1 MFTLAMCLAKRSV
14 VSIVVIK
21 PASPIHASHYWE
33 TAMDTS
39 RTQSNHKPMP
49 EVGLPAPDI
58 LGQLDASKA
67 HDPNYKDGRVWS
79 LVYYLNEEHS
89 DFIKDAYHR
98 FACENGLNPT
108 AFKSLKKFETD
119 VISATADILHGTQD
133 VCGVVTS
140 GGTESCLM
148 AVKTYRDMAR
158 DKRRVKRPEMIMAE
172 SAHVAWFKASEY
184 FGVKIRLV
192 PLLDD
197 FSPDLRKLKRMIN
210 RNTVMILGS
219 APEYPHGTIDPI
231 AAMGEIAQKHKIPL
245 HVDACVGGF
254 ILPFMEMNGED
265 LPLWD
270 YRVPG
275 VTSIS
280 ADIHKYGYAAKGAS
294 TITYRNLDYLRY
306 QMFVYENWPG
316 GVFASS
322 ALLGTRP
329 GGAYAAAWG
338 VLQYFGKEGYRQLAR
353 DTLEAVS
360 RMKAG
365 VAEIPEL
372 EVMGNP
378 QGPLFAYKSIDPE
391 LNIYAV
397 GDQMDAMGWQVNR
410 NQHPPGLHAMVT
422 AQHLKVVDQY
432 LADLRQS
439 VDVVKANPE
448 LGKEGGAATYGML
461 AYVPLRGMVKKKV
474 LDMYSQQYKAGGGEL
489 DLSAETS
496 GPDTQK
502 SLVERLL
509 AWWVVRQTR
518 KSSGG

>member
-1 MFTLAMCLAKRSV
+1 
-14 VSIVVIK
+14 
-21 PASPIHASHYWE
+21 
-33 TAMDTS
+33 MDKTTPLS
-39 RTQSNHKPMP
+39 LHKPMP
-49 EVGLPAPDI
+49 DTGQEPAEVLS
-58 LGQLDASKA
+58 QLDAFKE

-79 LVYYLNEEHS
+79 LVYYLDEDHS
-89 DFIKDAYHR
+89 AFLKESYHR

-108 AFKSLKKFETD
+108 AFKSLKKFETE
-119 VISATADILHGTQD
+119 VISATADILHGTED

-158 DKRRVKRPEMIMAE
+158 DRRRVKRPEMIMPA

-197 FSPDLRKLKRMIN
+197 LSPDLKKLKRMIN

-231 AAMGEIAQKHKIPL
+231 VAMGEIAQQRRIPL

-254 ILPFMEMNGED
+254 ILPFMEMNGEEM
-265 LPLWD
+265 PLWD

-306 QMFVYENWPG
+306 QMFVYQDWPG

-338 VLQYFGKEGYRQLAR
+338 VLQYFGKSGYRVLAR
-353 DTLEAVS
+353 DTLEAVN

-365 VAEIPEL
+365 VEAIPEL

-378 QGPLFAYKSIDPE
+378 KGPLFAFKSTSPH

-410 NQHPPGLHAMVT
+410 NQFPSGLHAMVT
-422 AQHLKVVDQY
+422 AQHLKVVDAY
-432 LADLRQS
+432 LADLKTA
-439 VDVVKANPE
+439 VETVKANPD
-448 LGKEGGAATYGML
+448 LAGQGGAATYGML
-461 AYVPLRGMVKKKV
+461 AHVPLRGMVKKKV
-474 LDMYSQQYKAGGGEL
+474 LEMYSEQYRAGGGEL
-489 DLSAETS
+489 DMSAES
-496 GPDTQK
+496 SALGGEK
-502 SLVERLL
+502 GLVDKILD
-509 AWWVVRQTR
+509 WWVARQTR

>member
-1 MFTLAMCLAKRSV
+1 MAQTT
-14 VSIVVIK
+14 
-21 PASPIHASHYWE
+21 SPSP
-33 TAMDTS
+33 S
-39 RTQSNHKPMP
+39 PHKAMP
-49 EVGLPAPDI
+49 ETGQASADVLS
-58 LGQLDASKA
+58 QLDTFKE
-67 HDPNYKDGRVWS
+67 HDPNYKEGRVWS
-79 LVYYLNEEHS
+79 LVYYLDEDHS
-89 DFIKDAYHR
+89 AFLKESYHR

-119 VISATADILHGTQD
+119 VISATADILHGTEE

-140 GGTESCLM
+140 GGTESCMM

-158 DKRRVKRPEMIMAE
+158 EMQRVKRPEMIIAE

-197 FSPDLRKLKRMIN
+197 LSPDLKKLKRMIN

-231 AAMGEIAQKHKIPL
+231 AAMGEIAQQRNIPL

-254 ILPFMEMNGED
+254 ILPFMEMNGEE

-306 QMFVYENWPG
+306 QMFVYQDWPG

-338 VLQYFGKEGYRQLAR
+338 VLQYFGKSGYRALAG
-353 DTLEAVS
+353 DTLEAVN

-365 VAEIPEL
+365 VVAIPEL
-372 EVMGNP
+372 EIMGNP
-378 QGPLFAYKSIDPE
+378 LGPLFAFKSISPD

-410 NQHPPGLHAMVT
+410 NQFPAGLHAMVT
-422 AQHLKVVDQY
+422 AQHLKVVDAY
-432 LADLRQS
+432 LADLKTA
-439 VDVVKANPE
+439 VETVKANPE
-448 LGKEGGAATYGML
+448 LAGQGGAATYGML
-461 AYVPLRGMVKKKV
+461 AHIPLRGMVKKKV
-474 LDMYSQQYKAGGGEL
+474 LEMYSEQYRAGGGEL
-489 DLSAETS
+489 DMSA
-496 GPDTQK
+496 DTGGALGGEK
-502 SLVERLL
+502 GLL
-509 AWWVVRQTR
+509 DKILDWWVARQTR
-518 KSSGG
+518 KE

>member
-1 MFTLAMCLAKRSV
+1 MDKRN
-14 VSIVVIK
+14 
-21 PASPIHASHYWE
+21 E
-33 TAMDTS
+33 LL
-39 RTQSNHKPMP
+39 HKPMP
-49 EVGLPAPDI
+49 DIGQQGPDI
-58 LGQLDASKA
+58 LKQLDAFKE
-67 HDPNYKDGRVWS
+67 HDPSYKDGRVWS
-79 LVYYLNEEHS
+79 LVYYLDEDHS
-89 DFIKDAYHR
+89 AFLKESYHR

-108 AFKSLKKFETD
+108 AFKSLKRFETD
-119 VISATADILHGTQD
+119 VISATADILNGTKD

-158 DKRRVKRPEMIMAE
+158 DTRRVKHPEMIMPE

-192 PLLDD
+192 PLLA
-197 FSPDLRKLKRMIN
+197 DLTPNLKKLKRMIN

-231 AAMGEIAQKHKIPL
+231 AEMGEIAQKRKIPL

-254 ILPFMEMNGED
+254 ILPFMEMNGEEI
-265 LPLWD
+265 PLWD

-306 QMFVYENWPG
+306 QMFVYQDWPG

-338 VLQYFGKEGYRQLAR
+338 VLQYFGKAGYRVLAR
-353 DTLEAVS
+353 DTLEAVN
-360 RMKAG
+360 RLKAG
-365 VAEIPEL
+365 VEKIPEL

-378 QGPLFAYKSIDPE
+378 QGPLFAYKSISPD

-397 GDQMDAMGWQVNR
+397 GDQMDSMGWQVNR
-410 NQHPPGLHAMVT
+410 NQFPSGLHAMVT

-432 LADLRQS
+432 LADLEKS
-439 VDVVKANPE
+439 VETVKANPE
-448 LGKEGGAATYGML
+448 LAGQSGAATYGML
-461 AYVPLRGMVKKKV
+461 AHVPLRGMIKKKV
-474 LDMYSQQYKAGGGEL
+474 LKMYSEQYRAGGGEL
-489 DLSAETS
+489 DMAAESANS
-496 GPDTQK
+496 GAGKGPVDT
-502 SLVERLL
+502 LL
-509 AWWVVRQTR
+509 AWWVARQTR
-518 KSSGG
+518 RSSGG

>member
-1 MFTLAMCLAKRSV
+1 
-14 VSIVVIK
+14 
-21 PASPIHASHYWE
+21 
-33 TAMDTS
+33 MDKTI
-39 RTQSNHKPMP
+39 HKPMP
-49 EVGLPAPDI
+49 DTGQSSPDV
-58 LGQLDASKA
+58 LKQLDTFKE
-67 HDPNYKDGRVWS
+67 HDPSYKDGRVWS
-79 LVYYLNEEHS
+79 LVYYLDEDHS
-89 DFIKDAYHR
+89 AFLKESYHR

-108 AFKSLKKFETD
+108 AFKSLKKFETE
-119 VISATADILHGTQD
+119 VISATADILHGSKD

-158 DKRRVKRPEMIMAE
+158 DKRRVKHPEMIMPE

-197 FSPDLRKLKRMIN
+197 LTPNLKKLKRMIN
-210 RNTVMILGS
+210 RNTVMIIGS

-231 AAMGEIAQKHKIPL
+231 EAMGEIAQKRKIPL

-254 ILPFMEMNGED
+254 ILPFMEMNGEE

-306 QMFVYENWPG
+306 QMFVYQDWPG

-338 VLQYFGKEGYRQLAR
+338 VLQYFGKAGYRALAR
-353 DTLEAVS
+353 DTLEAVN
-360 RMKAG
+360 RLKAG
-365 VAEIPEL
+365 VENIPEL

-378 QGPLFAYKSIDPE
+378 LGPLFAYKSISPD

-410 NQHPPGLHAMVT
+410 NQFPSGLHAMVT
-422 AQHLKVVDQY
+422 AQHLMVVDQY
-432 LADLRQS
+432 LADLEKA
-439 VDVVKANPE
+439 VEIVKANPE
-448 LGKEGGAATYGML
+448 LAEQGGAATYGML
-461 AYVPLRGMVKKKV
+461 AHVPLRGMVKKKV
-474 LDMYSQQYKAGGGEL
+474 LEMYSEQYRAGGGEL
-489 DLSAETS
+489 DMSAESTNS
-496 GPDTQK
+496 GGDKGPVDK
-502 SLVERLL
+502 ML
-509 AWWVVRQTR
+509 AWWVARQTR
-518 KSSGG
+518 RSSGG

>member
-1 MFTLAMCLAKRSV
+1 
-14 VSIVVIK
+14 
-21 PASPIHASHYWE
+21 
-33 TAMDTS
+33 MDEQTG
-39 RTQSNHKPMP
+39 QHLHKPMP
-49 EVGLPAPDI
+49 DIGHSGSDI
-58 LGQLDASKA
+58 LSALDAFKEG
-67 HDPNYKDGRVWS
+67 DPNYKDGRLWS
-79 LVYYLNEEHS
+79 LVYYLDEDHS
-89 DFIKDAYHR
+89 AFLKESYHR
-98 FACENGLNPT
+98 FACENGLNPA
-108 AFKSLKKFETD
+108 AFKSLKKFETE
-119 VISATADILHGTQD
+119 VISATADILNGTKD

-158 DKRRVKRPEMIMAE
+158 DKRRVKQPEMIMPE
-172 SAHVAWFKASEY
+172 TAHVAWFKASEY

-197 FSPDLRKLKRMIN
+197 FTPNLKKLERMIN
-210 RNTVMILGS
+210 RRTVMILGS

-231 AAMGEIAQKHKIPL
+231 AAMGEIAQKRKIPL

-254 ILPFMEMNGED
+254 ILPFMAMNGEE

-306 QMFVYENWPG
+306 QMFVYQNWPG

-338 VLQYFGKEGYRQLAR
+338 VLQYFGKKGYRALAS
-353 DTLEAVS
+353 DTLEAVN
-360 RMKAG
+360 RLKAG

-372 EVMGNP
+372 AVIGNP
-378 QGPLFAYKSIDPE
+378 QGPLFAYKSINPE

-410 NQHPPGLHAMVT
+410 NQYPPGLHAMVT

-432 LADLRQS
+432 LDDLK
-439 VDVVKANPE
+439 KAVATVRARPE
-448 LGKEGGAATYGML
+448 LAEEGGAATYGML
-461 AYVPLRGMVKKKV
+461 AHVPLRGMVKKKV
-474 LDMYSQQYKAGGGEL
+474 LEMYSAQYRAGGGEL
-489 DLSAETS
+489 DLTAEAKKP
-496 GPDTQK
+496 GAGK
-502 SLVERLL
+502 SPVDKLL
-509 AWWVVRQTR
+509 AWWVARQSR
-518 KSSGG
+518 RGSGG

>member
-1 MFTLAMCLAKRSV
+1 MNQLSDRN
-14 VSIVVIK
+14 
-21 PASPIHASHYWE
+21 SHK
-33 TAMDTS
+33 A
-39 RTQSNHKPMP
+39 MP
-49 EVGLPAPDI
+49 ETGQNSGEVLA
-58 LGQLDASKA
+58 QLDAFKQQ
-67 HDPNYKDGRVWS
+67 DPNYKEGRVWS
-79 LVYYLNEEHS
+79 LVYYLDEQHS
-89 DFIKDAYHR
+89 DFLKESYHR
-98 FACENGLNPT
+98 YACENGLNPG
-108 AFKSLKKFETD
+108 AFKSLKKLETE
-119 VISATADILHGTQD
+119 VISATADILNGTEE

-158 DKRRVKRPEMIMAE
+158 KQRRVRRPEMIMPA

-197 FSPDLRKLKRMIN
+197 MTPDLKKLKRMIN

-231 AAMGEIAQKHKIPL
+231 ADMGEIAQKRGIPL

-265 LPLWD
+265 IPLWD

-294 TITYRNLDYLRY
+294 TITYRNLDYLRH
-306 QMFVYENWPG
+306 QMFVYEDWPG

-329 GGAYAAAWG
+329 GGSYAAAWG
-338 VLQYFGKEGYRQLAR
+338 VLQYFGKDGYRALAKETL
-353 DTLEAVS
+353 DTVNRL
-360 RMKAG
+360 KAG
-365 VAEIPEL
+365 VEKIPDLEL
-372 EVMGNP
+372 MGNP
-378 QGPLFAYKSIDPE
+378 IGPLFAYRSKSPN

-397 GDQMDAMGWQVNR
+397 GDQMDALGWQVNR
-410 NQHPPGLHAMVT
+410 NQFPAGLHAMVT
-422 AQHLKVVDQY
+422 AQHARVVDQY
-432 LADLRQS
+432 LADLEQC
-439 VDVVKANPE
+439 VATVKADPSLAE
-448 LGKEGGAATYGML
+448 QGGAATYGML
-461 AYVPLRGMVKKKV
+461 AHVPLRGMIKKKV
-474 LDMYSQQYKAGGGEL
+474 LEMYSEQYRAGGGEL
-489 DLSAETS
+489 DLAGASANGGEGGT
-496 GPDTQK
+496 G
-502 SLVERLL
+502 LVDRIL
-509 AWWVVRQTR
+509 AWWVARQTR

>member
-1 MFTLAMCLAKRSV
+1 MTNN
-14 VSIVVIK
+14 
-21 PASPIHASHYWE
+21 
-33 TAMDTS
+33 T
-39 RTQSNHKPMP
+39 HKPMP
-49 EVGLPAPDI
+49 DI
-58 LGQLDASKA
+58 GQDSSEILQQLDGFKE
-67 HDPNYKDGRVWS
+67 HDPNYKEGRVWS
-79 LVYYLNEEHS
+79 LVYYLDEEHS
-89 DFIKDAYHR
+89 AFIKDSYHK

-108 AFKSLKKFETD
+108 AFKSLKKFETE
-119 VISATADILHGTQD
+119 VISATADILNGTEE

-148 AVKTYRDMAR
+148 AVKTYRDMAKETR
-158 DKRRVKRPEMIMAE
+158 GVKYPEMVIPE

-197 FSPDLRKLKRMIN
+197 LTPNMKKLKKLVN

-231 AAMGEIAQKHKIPL
+231 AEMGEIAQKRKTPL

-254 ILPFMEMNGED
+254 ILPFMEMNGEEI
-265 LPLWD
+265 PLWD

-294 TITYRNLDYLRY
+294 TLTYRNLEYLRY
-306 QMFVYENWPG
+306 QMFVSQDWPG

-329 GGAYAAAWG
+329 GGAYAAAWA
-338 VLQYFGKEGYRQLAR
+338 VLQYFGKAGYQTLAK
-353 DTLEAVS
+353 DTLEAVNTL
-360 RMKAG
+360 KAG
-365 VAEIPEL
+365 VRAIPEL
-372 EVMGNP
+372 EIMGNP
-378 QGPLFAYKSIDPE
+378 KGPLFAYKSISPD

-410 NQHPPGLHAMVT
+410 NQFPSGLHAMVT

-432 LADLRQS
+432 IIDLQTA
-439 VDVVKANPE
+439 VDTVKANPE
-448 LGKEGGAATYGML
+448 LAEQGGAATYGML
-461 AYVPLRGMVKKKV
+461 AHIPLRGMVKKKV
-474 LDMYSQQYKAGGGEL
+474 LEMYSEQYRAGGGEI
-489 DLSAETS
+489 DLAAES
-496 GPDTQK
+496 GSSGGGKLSDK
-502 SLVERLL
+502 ILS
-509 AWWVVRQTR
+509 WWVARQTR